1 VNGALRLLRRA
12 LDALY
17 LGCGMIAAVFL
28 ILILTIIVAQMAAR
42 WTGNVFPGSTDYAGY
57 CMASASFFAMA
68 YALNRGAHIRVNLL
82 LSKMGRFRRW
92 GEIWCF
98 AIGSVL
104 ASYFAYYAIKAVY
117 WSRKLNDISQGLD
130 ATPIWIPQI
139 AMAVGATLLAVAL
152 IDNLLRLI
160 VTGSDGIRIEAVSD
174 SHTE

>member
-1 VNGALRLLRRA
+1 MNGALRFVRRV

-82 LSKMGRFRRW
+82 LSKMGRYRRW

-98 AIGSVL
+98 AIGSAL
-104 ASYFAYYAIKAVY
+104 ACYFAYYAIKAVY
-117 WSRKLNDISQGLD
+117 WSHKLNDISQGLD

-139 AMAVGATLLAVAL
+139 AMAFGATLLAIAL
-152 IDNLLRLI
+152 VDNLLRL
-160 VTGSDGIRIEAVSD
+160 VFTGSDGIRIEAVSD
-174 SHTE
+174 SHNE